1 MAAGPLLPPTIDSLE
16 VADRRVLVRVD
27 FNVPLDGETVTDD
40 TRIRA
45 ALPTLREL
53 RERGARL
60 VLCSHLGRPKGKGFE
75 PAWSTLPAAARLAEL
90 MEVEVVFGHAVV
102 GPDVQELSQEL
113 GPGGVMMIEN
123 LRFNAGEKDND
134 PEFAKALAALGDVY
148 VDDAFGAMH
157 RPDASIVGVPEHLPG
172 AVGRLVQKEVEALG
186 PLLSTDNR
194 HERALPPSTGAAART
209 PFAAILGG
217 AKVSDKIGVIEAL
230 TKRIDHLFIGGAMAY
245 TFLAANG
252 DAVGSSRVE
261 QDKVDLARQL
271 VQKCQSRGVK
281 VHLPV
286 DHVVADRF
294 EETAAPDTVTTIPDG
309 KMGLD
314 IGPATLRAWG
324 EVLKSCRTIFWNGP
338 MGVFEWDAFAGG
350 TRGLAEALAA
360 SDAHTIVGGGD
371 SAAALAK
378 FGLADRVDHV
388 STGGGASLELLEHG
402 DLPGLA
408 ALRKS

>member
-1 MAAGPLLPPTIDSLE
+1 MASGPLLPPTIDSLD
-16 VADRRVLVRVD
+16 VAQRRVLVRVD

-53 RERGARL
+53 LERDGRL

-75 PAWSTLPAAARLAEL
+75 QSYSTLPAAARLAEL
-90 MEVEVVFGHAVV
+90 LEVEVVFGHSVV
-102 GPDVQELSQEL
+102 GDDVTELSQEL
-113 GPGGVMMIEN
+113 GPRGVMMIEN
-123 LRFNAGEKDND
+123 LRFNGGEKDND

-157 RPDASIVGVPEHLPG
+157 RPDASIVGVPELLPG
-172 AVGRLVQKEVEALG
+172 AVGRLVQREVEALG
-186 PLLSTDNR
+186 VLLSAENR
-194 HERALPPSTGAAART
+194 HERA

-230 TKRIDHLFIGGAMAY
+230 TKRVDHLFVGGAMAY
-245 TFLAANG
+245 TFLAATG
-252 DAVGSSRVE
+252 VPVGASRVE
-261 QDKVDLARQL
+261 QDKLDLARQL
-271 VQKCQSRGVK
+271 LQKCQARGVK
-281 VHLPV
+281 VHLPT

-294 EETAAPDTVTTIPDG
+294 EEGAAPERVETIPDG
-309 KMGLD
+309 RMGLD
-314 IGPATLRAWG
+314 IGPDTLRAWG
-324 EVLKSCRTIFWNGP
+324 DVLKTCRTIFWNGP

-408 ALRKS
+408 ALRKA

>member
-1 MAAGPLLPPTIDSLE
+1 MATAPSVLPTIADLQ
-16 VADRRVLVRVD
+16 VADKRVLVRVD
-27 FNVPLDGETVTDD
+27 FNVPLEGETVTDD

-45 ALPTLREL
+45 ALPTLRAL
-53 RERGARL
+53 RDRGARL

-90 MEVEVVFGHAVV
+90 LEVEVVFGHSVV
-102 GPDVQELSQEL
+102 GDEVVQLTREL

-123 LRFNAGEKDND
+123 LRFDAGEKNND
-134 PEFAKALAALGDVY
+134 PEFARNLAALGDVY

-157 RPDASIVGVPEHLPG
+157 RPDASIVGVPEHLPSAAG
-172 AVGRLVQKEVEALG
+172 LLVHKEVEALAV
-186 PLLSTDNR
+186 LLSTDRIAGQGRER
-194 HERALPPSTGAAART
+194 HERA

-230 TKRIDHLFIGGAMAY
+230 AKRIEHLFVGGAMAY
-245 TFLAANG
+245 TFLAAQG
-252 DAVGSSRVE
+252 VPVGASKIE
-261 QDKVDLARQL
+261 ADKLDLAKQL
-271 VQKCQSRGVK
+271 LEKCRSRAVR

-294 EETAAPDTVTTIPDG
+294 AEDASHETVDEIPDG
-309 KMGLD
+309 KLGLD
-314 IGPATLRAWG
+314 IGPKTLRAWG
-324 EVLKSCRTIFWNGP
+324 TVLSTCKTIFWNGP

-350 TRGLAEALAA
+350 TRGLAEALVAT
-360 SDAHTIVGGGD
+360 DAHTIVGGGD

-378 FGLADRVDHV
+378 FGLADRVTHV
-388 STGGGASLELLEHG
+388 STGGGASLEYLEHG

-408 ALRKS
+408 ALRRKV

>member
-1 MAAGPLLPPTIDSLE
+1 MAGGPLLPRTIDHLD

-53 RERGARL
+53 LERGGKL

-75 PAWSTLPAAARLAEL
+75 QAYSTLPAAARLAEL
-90 MEVEVVFGHAVV
+90 LEVEVVFGHSVV
-102 GPDVQELSQEL
+102 GDDVTELSREL
-113 GPGGVMMIEN
+113 GPAGVMMIEN

-134 PEFAKALAALGDVY
+134 PEFARGLAALGDVY

-157 RPDASIVGVPEHLPG
+157 RPDASIVGVAELLPG
-172 AVGRLVQKEVEALG
+172 AVGRLVQREVEALG
-186 PLLSTDNR
+186 VLLSTENR
-194 HERALPPSTGAAART
+194 HERA

-230 TKRIDHLFIGGAMAY
+230 TKRIDHLFVGGAMAY
-245 TFLAANG
+245 TFLAATG
-252 DAVGSSRVE
+252 VPVGASRVE
-261 QDKVDLARQL
+261 QDKLDLARQL
-271 VQKCQSRGVK
+271 LQKCQARGVK
-281 VHLPV
+281 VHLPI

-294 EETAAPDTVTTIPDG
+294 EEGATPEVVDAIPDG

-314 IGPATLRAWG
+314 IGPGTLRAWG
-324 EVLKSCRTIFWNGP
+324 GVLRTCRTIFWNGP